1 MCPPTS
7 HVTISRSPLG
17 RHDSERKQ
25 LMQLVGSTKSEQDVS
40 LLMRQ
45 HETDRAVLEAQWRGE
60 VRQLQE
66 TQRKSY
72 QQWMGVAYDEMTS
85 PGGCG
90 LGCLFIA
97 MVTSDPHLYT
107 FSAGAKKWK
116 PEKSRRYDRLYVS
129 ISEVGCDC
137 L

>member
-1 MCPPTS
+1 
-7 HVTISRSPLG
+7 
-17 RHDSERKQ
+17 
-25 LMQLVGSTKSEQDVS
+25 MQLVGSTKSEQDVS

-60 VRQLQE
+60 VRQQQE

-72 QQWMGVAYDEMTS
+72 QQWMGGAYVEMTS

-97 MVTSDPHLYT
+97 MVTSDPTFLYI

-116 PEKSRRYDRLYVS
+116 PEKSRRYDGLYVS
-129 ISEVGCDC
+129 ISEVCCDC